1 MKNIKIITDSTADLP
16 AELVQRY
23 DIEVLPLIVNFE
35 DRSYVDG
42 VEITADQFYEK
53 MRTAKNLPTTSQVP
67 MQTFQEAFTENLKE
81 YDFILGI
88 FLSSELSGTY
98 QTGLMVAQEVN
109 KERIRLMD
117 SRQVTMGLALAVL
130 EAARKNQEGL
140 SKDELIAYMEDF
152 IPKIRLRAI
161 VGSLDNLRK
170 GGRLS
175 AAAAL
180 IGSALKIKPII
191 ETKDGLVDV
200 LHKARGDKNAFKW
213 LMDKIEEEADLSY
226 LMMAG
231 HSTCED
237 RCEEMMDAIEQRIG
251 KRPEHKLR
259 LGAVVG
265 THAGEGCFGAA
276 YVTK

>member
-16 AELVQRY
+16 AELAEQY
-23 DIEVLPLIVNFE
+23 GIEVLPLIVNFE

-53 MRTAKNLPTTSQVP
+53 MRLAKNLPTTSQVP
-67 MQTFQEAFTENLKE
+67 MQTFHEAFTRNLKE
-81 YDFILGI
+81 YDEIVGI

-98 QTGLMVAQEVN
+98 QTGVMVAQEVDP
-109 KERIRLMD
+109 KRIHLMD
-117 SRQVTMGLALAVL
+117 SGQVTMSLALAVL
-130 EAARKNQEGL
+130 EAARRNKERMP
-140 SKDELIAYMEDF
+140 KDELIAYMEAF

-161 VGSLDNLRK
+161 VGTLENLRK

-175 AAAAL
+175 ATAAL

-213 LMDKIEEEADLSY
+213 LTDTIEEEADRSH
-226 LMMAG
+226 LMISG
-231 HSTCED
+231 HSA
-237 RCEEMMDAIEQRIG
+237 CEERCVELMDAIERRIG
-251 KRPEHKLR
+251 KRPEHQLK

-265 THAGEGCFGAA
+265 THAGEGCFGVA
-276 YVTK
+276 YIAK